1 MKKYEYTYQNNC
13 FNAKLSNLLDK
24 KRTIIDVDCFL
35 YKLGCETKILFDHKK
50 SSDKTSIASL
60 RGYSMLA
67 SKDFYCYIVI
77 NDLNEKGDILNNKTK
92 VYEIKSLKEVK
103 NQNEK
108 ADYIKDFFMLC
119 NDEEVKQFFSVENH
133 LNFKLKIKNQQL
145 LF

>member
-77 NDLNEKGDILNNKTK
+77 NDLNEKGNILNNKTK
-92 VYEIKSLKEVK
+92 VYEIKSLNEVK

-119 NDEEVKQFFSVENH
+119 NDEEIKQFFSVENH

>member
-92 VYEIKSLKEVK
+92 VYEIKPLKEVK

-108 ADYIKDFFMLC
+108 VDYIKDFFMLC
-119 NDEEVKQFFSVENH
+119 NDEEIKQFFSVENH

>member
-77 NDLNEKGDILNNKTK
+77 NDLNEKGNILNNKTK
-92 VYEIKSLKEVK
+92 VYEIKPLNEVK

-108 ADYIKDFFMLC
+108 VDYIKDFFMLC
-119 NDEEVKQFFSVENH
+119 NDEEIKQFFSVENH

>member
-67 SKDFYCYIVI
+67 SKNFYCYIVI
-77 NDLNEKGDILNNKTK
+77 NDLNEKGNILNNKTK
-92 VYEIKSLKEVK
+92 VYEIKPLNEVK
-103 NQNEK
+103 NQNESNG
-108 ADYIKDFFMLC
+108 YIKDFFMLC
-119 NDEEVKQFFSVENH
+119 NDEEIKQFFSVENH

>member
-24 KRTIIDVDCFL
+24 KRTIIDIDCLL

-60 RGYSMLA
+60 RGYSLLA

-77 NDLNEKGDILNNKTK
+77 SDLNEKGNILNNKTK
-92 VYEIKSLKEVK
+92 VYEIKPLNEVK
-103 NQNEK
+103 NQSEK

-119 NDEEVKQFFSVENH
+119 NDEEIKQFFSVENH

>member
-119 NDEEVKQFFSVENH
+119 NDEEIKQFFSVENH

>member
-24 KRTIIDVDCFL
+24 KRTIIDIDCFL

-60 RGYSMLA
+60 RGYSMLV

-77 NDLNEKGDILNNKTK
+77 NDLNEKGNILNNKTK
-92 VYEIKSLKEVK
+92 VYEIKPLNEVK

-119 NDEEVKQFFSVENH
+119 NDEEIKQFFSVENH

>member
-77 NDLNEKGDILNNKTK
+77 NDLNEKGKILNNKTK
-92 VYEIKSLKEVK
+92 VYEIKPLNEVK

-119 NDEEVKQFFSVENH
+119 NDEEIKQFFSVENH